1 MVSRRIMMGAISD
14 AQGCPNEVR
23 TVPQSGREG
32 EETKVVVLC
41 LDERYRTTLARWLL
55 SDGMRVEIADG
66 GRRAKELLG
75 AGKRRVLLVTD
86 RVLPPWPG
94 LPRLAA
100 LKRSSAQLRI
110 VAIDKGDSDSRYV
123 AFAAGADAVISPPLR
138 RDEVMRA
145 IRVAEG

>member
-1 MVSRRIMMGAISD
+1 
-14 AQGCPNEVR
+14 VR
-23 TVPQSGREG
+23 TLLQSGREAE

-41 LDERYRTTLARWLL
+41 LDERYRTILAHWLL
-55 SDGMRVEIADG
+55 SGGMRVEVADG
-66 GRRAKELLG
+66 GRRARELLG
-75 AGKRRVLLVTD
+75 QGSVLVTD

-110 VAIDKGDSDSRYV
+110 VAVDKGDPDSRYV

-145 IRVAEG
+145 IRVAEGQGRR

>member
-1 MVSRRIMMGAISD
+1 
-14 AQGCPNEVR
+14 VR
-23 TVPQSGREG
+23 TLPQSGREAE

-41 LDERYRTTLARWLL
+41 LDERYRTALAHWLR

-66 GRRAKELLG
+66 GRCAKELLG
-75 AGKRRVLLVTD
+75 VGSRRVLVTD

-94 LPRLAA
+94 LPRVAD
-100 LKRSSAQLRI
+100 LKRSSAQLRV
-110 VAIDKGDSDSRYV
+110 VAIDKGDRDSRYV

-145 IRVAEG
+145 IRVAEGQGRR